1 MEKIPQKPVEKFSS
15 NPTITEISSAI
26 AALFDGHDITSE
38 KIISSIE
45 DVYALINNICTE
57 LPQHLKTQLLLWPNS
72 ESDIHYFIE
81 NLKQEYPYDKDF
93 IIDDILDSYLD
104 FFERWGEWALIH
116 RRKIVS
122 NYNPERIINLT
133 KEQRIKLKNN

>member
-1 MEKIPQKPVEKFSS
+1 MINFEKHLAFLFKYYIIYMIIFTNKYKLMEKIPQKPVEKFSS

-57 LPQHLKTQLLLWPNS
+57 LPQHLKTQLLL
-72 ESDIHYFIE
+72 
-81 NLKQEYPYDKDF
+81 
-93 IIDDILDSYLD
+93 
-104 FFERWGEWALIH
+104 
-116 RRKIVS
+116 
-122 NYNPERIINLT
+122 
-133 KEQRIKLKNN
+133 